1 MKKVLITCG
10 GTIEPIDK
18 VRGITNFSSGRLGV
32 RIAKAFI
39 EEKGDEVEVL
49 VIHGKKVDVSGLPE
63 EVNST
68 PITSVNDL
76 RDLLQGLKNKDKY
89 VPDLVIHSMA
99 VSDYTVGLVTSLKYI
114 DDNYVEDIVYEVKG
128 SRTIPDKMSSELEY
142 PVIIL
147 KRTPKVIDDIKS
159 LWPETYLVGFKLLNN
174 STPLQ
179 LLTAQV
185 NLMERAKCDMVVG
198 NDLSTISAEGHL
210 FKVLTDKGEILPFN
224 TKASLAYFLTKVI

>member
-76 RDLLQGLKNKDKY
+76 RDL
-89 VPDLVIHSMA
+89 
-99 VSDYTVGLVTSLKYI
+99 
-114 DDNYVEDIVYEVKG
+114 
-128 SRTIPDKMSSELEY
+128 
-142 PVIIL
+142 
-147 KRTPKVIDDIKS
+147 
-159 LWPETYLVGFKLLNN
+159 
-174 STPLQ
+174 
-179 LLTAQV
+179 
-185 NLMERAKCDMVVG
+185 
-198 NDLSTISAEGHL
+198 
-210 FKVLTDKGEILPFN
+210 
-224 TKASLAYFLTKVI
+224 